1 MAVLEKIRSK
11 SVLLLVVIGV
21 ALLAFIIG
29 DFLNSGRSFFGAGT
43 TVAKVDG
50 KKISITD
57 FQRRYEEYNQQLQ
70 ASNQTVDGAVV
81 QNRVLQDM
89 VTEQLLNEEVEALG
103 IDVTDAEITEAMTGQ
118 GAAPAVVQMARQL
131 GLESPAQLHDLIFNP
146 GKYGAAIALV
156 SAIEAGNL
164 QGPLWVCMGD
174 NFIWNP
180 DGETASEA
188 MVRAIEAAQAETGRT
203 DVSAMLGVEVPRE
216 EVSRYGVLSVDANGN
231 LTGIVEKPS
240 VEVAPSNLISPG
252 YYVFSPRLVQL
263 TLDYV
268 HNNDFGPGDQEYLV
282 PDPIAH
288 YIAEGGMVRTVPA
301 TGEYLDGGNLEGW
314 LHANEVVCATLK

>member
-1 MAVLEKIRSK
+1 MLKQDWLKTAVILTAGWGTRRLPVTATIEKNMLPVGNRPLIDFAVQDALSVGIEEIYIVVSNAERSQIKDYYGQHVELEQFLRDHNKTEM
-11 SVLLLVVIGV
+11 LPLVKTLPDGV
-21 ALLAFIIG
+21 RLHF
-29 DFLNSGRSFFGAGT
+29 
-43 TVAKVDG
+43 V
-50 KKISITD
+50 
-57 FQRRYEEYNQQLQ
+57 
-70 ASNQTVDGAVV
+70 
-81 QNRVLQDM
+81 
-89 VTEQLLNEEVEALG
+89 EQG
-103 IDVTDAEITEAMTGQ
+103 Y
-118 GAAPAVVQMARQL
+118 
-131 GLESPAQLHDLIFNP
+131 P

-188 MVRAIEAAQAETGRT
+188 MVRAIEATQAETGRT